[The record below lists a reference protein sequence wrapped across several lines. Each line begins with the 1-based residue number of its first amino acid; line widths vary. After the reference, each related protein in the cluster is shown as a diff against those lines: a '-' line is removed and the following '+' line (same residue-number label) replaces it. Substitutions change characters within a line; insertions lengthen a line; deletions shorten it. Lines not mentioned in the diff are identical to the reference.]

1 MTVCGTGSGNFPQP
15 GDPDLNSQIL
25 SAQTVYGGIQ
35 VSWTYPGLLPEAVA
49 HIRLYRGTTSVFANA
64 TLLQPAVTGSAY
76 FDRADTLGTTT
87 TYYYWIQ
94 IVSVNGTIGDTIGPA
109 SAVMSPNIADLAA
122 KLVGYI
128 SDSELSAALKTKIDA
143 VDGFNTLLNN
153 ESGSRLIAEGLLANL
168 IAVVQADLLNID
180 ALVLNEITTRITQD
194 SALASQISAVIATV
208 NGNTAAVLTESLA
221 RVTADTAFAG
231 QLTLITADIGTN
243 TADILTEST
252 ARATADGAIA
262 QTITTLG
269 TTVGGNTASI
279 SASAIVENGLT
290 SQWMVKTSVGTSGNE
305 FISGFGLYS
314 TGASSDFI
322 GHTTKYPFAVG
333 LVDGVSV
340 ISMDAAVWIKDASI
354 DTVSIGLAAVDSLQI
369 AGEAVI
375 VADGVNNDPALAL
388 TTGFQTIA
396 TKTVTFSG
404 VAPVA
409 VMVTGFG
416 NFQTTSVPSSVF
428 DVVMQITANGS
439 AGGVVSQTHDG
450 GTGGGT
456 AVMASCQKYTGLT
469 GTVVFNL
476 QMKKNGATGT
486 ILGRNSGLI
495 IQGVKR

>member
-49 HIRLYRGTTSVFANA
+49 HIRLYRGTTSNFASA

-109 SAVMSPNIADLAA
+109 SAVMSPNITDLAA

-208 NGNTAAVLTESLA
+208 
-221 RVTADTAFAG
+221 TAFAG

-290 SQWMVKTSVGTSGNE
+290 AQWMVKTSVGTSGNE

-322 GHTTKYPFAVG
+322 VHATNFAIGTPGHTTKYPFAVG

-404 VAPVA
+404 VAPV
-409 VMVTGFG
+409 V
-416 NFQTTSVPSSVF
+416 
-428 DVVMQITANGS
+428 
-439 AGGVVSQTHDG
+439 
-450 GTGGGT
+450 
-456 AVMASCQKYTGLT
+456 CLT
-469 GTVVFNL
+469 WL
-476 QMKKNGATGT
+476 CK
-486 ILGRNSGLI
+486 
-495 IQGVKR
+495 